1 VEWLVLAA
9 ATVLCFIPTL
19 TTDLAGIGLFILV
32 YLWQRHK
39 LLRHPQQAPRRA
51 GVPAESVVD

>member
-1 VEWLVLAA
+1 V

-19 TTDLAGIGLFILV
+19 GTDLAGIGLFVLV

-39 LLRHPQQAPRRA
+39 LLRQPGQAPRRT
-51 GVPAESVVD
+51 GMPVESVVD